1 MQPSPMQP
9 SPLQTSPLQTSI
21 TPSRRVFVT
30 GAALTA
36 LLAAAGCATQP
47 GYFDIVEAVRRL
59 MQASADRA
67 FARLIAP
74 GGFYDDQVARL
85 NLPAQFEG
93 RAGRIADRI
102 LRSNA
107 MRDRMMRSFN
117 DMACRAAERAA
128 PVVADAVRRI
138 GIRDT
143 LAILHGSPTAATDV
157 LHREMGDY
165 LVSVL
170 VPEFGRL
177 LHLANDPLL
186 SEVII
191 AFTGVDLGAIAD
203 DLAHQADGA
212 IWREIGRQEAAIRAD
227 PRATNDPV
235 LIRLFGR

>member
-9 SPLQTSPLQTSI
+9 SPLQTSPLHSSI
-21 TPSRRVFVT
+21 TPSRRGFVT

-107 MRDRMMRSFN
+107 MRDRMMRSF
-117 DMACRAAERAA
+117 
-128 PVVADAVRRI
+128 
-138 GIRDT
+138 
-143 LAILHGSPTAATDV
+143 
-157 LHREMGDY
+157 
-165 LVSVL
+165 
-170 VPEFGRL
+170 
-177 LHLANDPLL
+177 

-212 IWREIGRQEAAIRAD
+212 IWREIGRQEAVIRAD

>member
-1 MQPSPMQP
+1 MSPITAV
-9 SPLQTSPLQTSI
+9 SPALTL
-21 TPSRRVFVT
+21 PSRRVFVT

-47 GYFDIVEAVRRL
+47 GYFDVVEAVRRL

-67 FARLIAP
+67 FARLIVP

-85 NLPAQFEG
+85 NLPRQFEG
-93 RAGRIADRI
+93 RAGMIADRI

-117 DMACRAAERAA
+117 DTAGRAAERAA
-128 PVVADAVRRI
+128 PAVADAVRRI

-143 LAILHGSPTAATDV
+143 LAILHGSSSAATDL

-165 LVSVL
+165 LVSIL

-177 LHLANDPLL
+177 LRVANDPLMA
-186 SEVII
+186 EVII
-191 AFTGVDLGAIAD
+191 ALTGVDMGAIAD
-203 DLAHQADGA
+203 DLAHQADAA
-212 IWREIGRQEAAIRAD
+212 IWREIGREEAAIRAD
-227 PRATNDPV
+227 PRGSGDPM
-235 LIRLFGR
+235 LMRLFGR

>member
-1 MQPSPMQP
+1 MSQITPI
-9 SPLQTSPLQTSI
+9 SPLVSPAFP
-21 TPSRRVFVT
+21 PSGRRMFIT

-36 LLAAAGCATQP
+36 LLAASGCATQP
-47 GYFDIVEAVRRL
+47 GVFAVVEAVRRL

-67 FARLIAP
+67 FTRLIAP

-85 NLPAQFEG
+85 NLPQQFEG

-117 DMACRAAERAA
+117 DMASRAAERAA
-128 PVVADAVRRI
+128 PAVADAVHRI

-143 LAILHGSPTAATDV
+143 LAILHGSASAATDV

-165 LVSVL
+165 LVSIL
-170 VPEFGRL
+170 LPEFGRL

-186 SEVII
+186 SEAII

-203 DLAHQADGA
+203 DLAHQADAA
-212 IWREIGRQEAAIRAD
+212 IWREIGRQEAVIRAD

-235 LIRLFGR
+235 LIRLFGGR

>member
-1 MQPSPMQP
+1 MQP
-9 SPLQTSPLQTSI
+9 SPLQPSI
-21 TPSRRVFVT
+21 APSRRVFVI

-36 LLAAAGCATQP
+36 LLAATGCATQP
-47 GYFDIVEAVRRL
+47 GYFDVVEAIRRL

-67 FARLIAP
+67 FAQLIAP
-74 GGFYDDQVARL
+74 GGFYDNQLARL
-85 NLPAQFEG
+85 NLPQQFSG
-93 RAGRIADRI
+93 RGGQIADRL

-117 DMACRAAERAA
+117 EMAGRAAERAA
-128 PVVADAVRRI
+128 PAVADAVHRI

-143 LAILHGSPTAATDV
+143 MTILHGSPSAATDV

-165 LVSVL
+165 LVSIL

-186 SEVII
+186 SELII
-191 AFTGVDLGAIAD
+191 AVTGVDLGAIAD
-203 DLAHQADGA
+203 DLAHQADAA
-212 IWREIGRQEAAIRAD
+212 IWREIGHQEAAIRAD

-235 LIRLFGR
+235 LIRLFGGR